1 MSHEMGF
8 TKVAPFAGW
17 IKQHL
22 DSPQHFPLAFIQNSL
37 SQLLKMKHEQ
47 MEVSIP
53 ISHDQNLLYGGCEVP
68 AGQDEELG
76 ALMLGELKDL
86 TNSKEKMHFYT
97 TAKTVGTSFIDTWG
111 IMNEEEQFVS
121 IDLNDDNICSVCKLG
136 TDKETLSFCHVCFEL
151 NIDGIPKSDLL
162 HTKSLRGHKDC
173 FEKYHLIANQDCPRS
188 KLSKSTYEE
197 VKTILSKKINWIVQ
211 YAQNRDLDSDSECSK
226 NPQHHLF
233 NFRHKPDKK
242 LLPQFDSQVPKYS
255 AKWIEGNAGGLS
267 NCTQRMLEQREN
279 TGFGLAVLQDSGTT
293 LCHNSVLWPHSHNR
307 EQKKEKTISG
317 PEAHVQTQHPHYSRE
332 ELNSMTL
339 GEVKQLNAEL
349 QQQIQEVFEELT
361 HQVQEKDSLA
371 SELHVRH
378 VAIEQLLKNYSKL
391 PCLQMGRTGLKSHLP
406 INN

>member
-1 MSHEMGF
+1 MIRITNQYTLVQGIPKISSPFLDQLKSKGFSH
-8 TKVAPFAGW
+8 
-17 IKQHL
+17 
-22 DSPQHFPLAFIQNSL
+22 
-37 SQLLKMKHEQ
+37 
-47 MEVSIP
+47 
-53 ISHDQNLLYGGCEVP
+53 
-68 AGQDEELG
+68 
-76 ALMLGELKDL
+76 
-86 TNSKEKMHFYT
+86 KMHRRGFNFLAHSDLPKLYLDLSGMT
-97 TAKTVGTSFIDTWG
+97 ECHSEIFGFKLGIVTGWNFGSSALGQRG

-279 TGFGLAVLQDSGTT
+279 AGFGLAVLQDSGTT